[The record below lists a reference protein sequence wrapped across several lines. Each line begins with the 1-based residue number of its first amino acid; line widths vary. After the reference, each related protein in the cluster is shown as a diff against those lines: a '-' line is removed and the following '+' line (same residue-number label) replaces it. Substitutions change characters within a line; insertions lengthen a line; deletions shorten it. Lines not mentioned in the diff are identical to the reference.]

1 MKGFTLVELVIILA
15 ILLLLFAIVG
25 SLSSNTLPKSQL
37 LSSAETV
44 VQTLR
49 RAQALSIAGKHDS
62 LWGVYL
68 TASDITLFAGSSYAT
83 RNTEHDQ
90 REVFPAGITVSGISE
105 VVFEAITGETSNPGT
120 IMLVADATGQT
131 STITIYASGLIEN

>member
-1 MKGFTLVELVIILA
+1 MKGFTLVELIIILA
-15 ILLLLFAIVG
+15 IFLLLFAIVG

-37 LSSAETV
+37 LSSAETI

-62 LWGVYL
+62 IWGVYL
-68 TASDITLFAGSSYAT
+68 TTSDITLFAGSSYVT
-83 RNTEHDQ
+83 RDAQHDQ

-105 VVFEAITGETSNPGT
+105 VVFEAITAEASNPGT
-120 IMLVADATGQT
+120 ITLVADATGQT
-131 STITIYASGLIEN
+131 LVITIHASGLIEN